1 MNADAAPTTPHGM
14 PRRKLQQLTERQL
27 EIMDAIWR
35 LGAVTVAD
43 VHRELRGTRPARK
56 TVATILTRLEE
67 QGVIAHRIQGR
78 EFVYSARVTR
88 EQVARAKLKSMLDY
102 VLGGSTPS
110 LIRYALE
117 AEEVAPGDIET
128 VEGLLR
134 KYRADSGDEPGRR

>member
-1 MNADAAPTTPHGM
+1 M

-27 EIMDAIWR
+27 EVMDVIWR
-35 LGAVTVAD
+35 IGVVSVAQ
-43 VHRELRGTRPARK
+43 VHLELRHARLARK

-67 QGVIAHRIQGR
+67 QGLLMHTTDGR
-78 EFVYSARVTR
+78 EFLYRARVTR

-117 AEEVAPGDIET
+117 AEEVEQGDIEK
-128 VEGLLR
+128 VQEMLA
-134 KYRADSGDEPGRR
+134 KYAQETRGEPGS